1 MNRDLITISLDLGN
15 ELILANFAHERE
27 MGQVAA

>member
-1 MNRDLITISLDLGN
+1 MKRDLFTMALDLGN

-27 MGQVAA
+27 IARVA

>member
-27 MGQVAA
+27 IARVA